1 MANAANLRS
10 NTPIVVAG
18 PTGVGKSA
26 FAVELATRFDGEIL
40 GGDAYQA
47 YRGMEILTA
56 QPDRALLATV
66 PHHLI
71 GFLSPTEPFD
81 AARYASLARAR
92 ISEILAREKVPII
105 AGGSG
110 LYIKALTHGLAQM
123 PPADPVLRAQFSQLS
138 TRELRERLEIVDP
151 RAEVDMQNP
160 RRLLRA
166 LEISLLT
173 GRPASELRR
182 EWRTKTVPE
191 FRGILLVRDRP
202 ELNARIAA
210 NVRAMFRRGVV
221 AEVANLRQIGPT
233 AAMAIGLREIRAL
246 LRGEVTETECIEA
259 VTLATRRYAKRQLT
273 WFRNQFMFEI
283 VDLTGLR
290 DTHEIPPRA
299 LEFLGAA

>member
-1 MANAANLRS
+1 VASAGNLRS

-26 FAVELATRFDGEIL
+26 FAVELATWLDGEIL
-40 GGDAYQA
+40 GGDPYQA

-56 QPDRALLATV
+56 QPDQALLATV

-71 GFLSPTEPFD
+71 GFLSPAEPFD

-110 LYIKALTHGLAQM
+110 LYIKALTHGLAPM
-123 PPADPVLRAQFSQLS
+123 PPADPALRAQLSQLS
-138 TRELRERLEIVDP
+138 TRELRERLKIIDP

-173 GRPASELRR
+173 GRPASELRQ
-182 EWRTKTVPE
+182 EWRTKTAPE
-191 FRGILLVRDRP
+191 FRGLLLVRDRP
-202 ELNARIAA
+202 ELYARIAA
-210 NVRAMFRRGVV
+210 NVRAMFRCGVV

-233 AAMAIGLREIRAL
+233 AGMAIGLREIQDL